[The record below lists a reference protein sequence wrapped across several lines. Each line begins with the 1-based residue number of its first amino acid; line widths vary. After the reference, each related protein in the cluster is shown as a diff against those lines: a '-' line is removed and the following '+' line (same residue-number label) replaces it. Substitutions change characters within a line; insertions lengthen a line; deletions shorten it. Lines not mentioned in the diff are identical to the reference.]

1 MYDMLDVVLLCR
13 MMSAQY
19 RIKIQPGVCSTADK
33 FDAQAWCRK
42 DKDGYV
48 LQVPFS
54 PYMTEEQWRYLRG
67 YIDHECGHVK
77 FTDFETYANM
87 YRSVVADCLRYK
99 PGASVTLKDFLHDY
113 ASMVI
118 NILEDVRIE
127 RLMGIDFPGS
137 RTNLNT
143 LSEYLFKDCYS
154 VGMMMGNGMTGR
166 LYSLLFMRVR
176 SLINPALEES
186 AQLLYDDMKADV
198 LGEYTEYTR
207 HLDAVW
213 GIGDIFVQN
222 WNVEGA
228 ALEFI
233 RIVIEVLEVLE
244 DCTNTTKGTN
254 NRKSSGNTSD
264 SSAGGTG
271 DSSAGGTGDS
281 SDDDTGDSSDGDTGD
296 SSDGDTGDSSDG
308 DTGDSSK
315 NAHPSRKKSVTIS
328 AKTVSSMAADLYDM
342 QRDDK
347 GNVSRRFLDAVRDM
361 TDSLEDNKQI
371 SDADLMLVDSMF
383 THTAERLDKLL
394 DKTKMNAL
402 ADGKPV
408 YITGCSR
415 VQALSPEQRGDMDV
429 VMYNLYG
436 RLADVLQTMTMVRH
450 STGMCGAR
458 LDARVLHRT
467 SVGDGRIFS
476 KKVQRLRR
484 VTEVALLFDA
494 SGSMSLTEYGKSN
507 NNEMAQ
513 CMALGCL
520 KALRALPGVKSSL
533 SGFSNGEMFV
543 MSDYGGPV
551 HEVILSAIGGTPLG
565 ASLVELTSQFSDG
578 PDVRR
583 IILFF
588 TDGFPDNVGS
598 VTMALNLAK
607 RSGIEV
613 YGIGLQTKAIH
624 TFMDSDHSIIVNSIH
639 ELAGGMCDMLR
650 KGMVRAY
657 EV

>member
-1 MYDMLDVVLLCR
+1 MYDIVDVVLLCR

-33 FDAQAWCRK
+33 FDAPAWCRK

-87 YRSVVADCLRYK
+87 YRSVVADCLQYK
-99 PGASVTLKDFLHDY
+99 PKASVTLKDFLHDY

-176 SLINPALEES
+176 SLINPALEEP
-186 AQLLYDDMKADV
+186 AQLLYDDMKAYV
-198 LGEYTEYTR
+198 PVENYTDYTR

-213 GIGDIFVQN
+213 GIGDIFVQD
-222 WNVEGA
+222 WNVESA
-228 ALEFI
+228 AREFI
-233 RIVIEVLEVLE
+233 RIVLEVLEVLE

-264 SSAGGTG
+264 SSDG
-271 DSSAGGTGDS
+271 DTS
-281 SDDDTGDSSDGDTGD
+281 DSSDGDTGD

-315 NAHPSRKKSVTIS
+315 PAQPSRKKSVTIS

-347 GNVSRRFLDAVRDM
+347 GNVSRRFMDAVRDM

-371 SDADLMLVDSMF
+371 SDEDLAFMDSMF
-383 THTAERLDKLL
+383 SHTAERLDTLL

-415 VQALSPEQRGDMDV
+415 VHALSPEQRGDMDV

-598 VTMALNLAK
+598 VTMALNMAK

>member
-1 MYDMLDVVLLCR
+1 MYDILDVVLLCR

-19 RIKIQPGVCSTADK
+19 RIKIQPGVCTAADK

-77 FTDFETYANM
+77 FTDFKTYANM
-87 YRSVVADCLRYK
+87 YRSVVADCLQYK

-118 NILEDVRIE
+118 NVLEDVRIE

-143 LSEYLFKDCYS
+143 LSEYLFKDCCS
-154 VGMMMGNGMTGR
+154 VSMTMGNGMTGR

-198 LGEYTEYTR
+198 QEKYTDYTR

-213 GIGDIFVQN
+213 GIGDIFVQD
-222 WNVEGA
+222 WNVESA

-233 RIVIEVLEVLE
+233 RIVIEVLE
-244 DCTNTTKGTN
+244 DYTNTTQGTN

-264 SSAGGTG
+264 SSAAGGG
-271 DSSAGGTGDS
+271 GGTGDS
-281 SDDDTGDSSDGDTGD
+281 SDGY
-296 SSDGDTGDSSDG
+296 TGDSSDG

-315 NAHPSRKKSVTIS
+315 PAQPSRKKSVTIS
-328 AKTVSSMAADLYDM
+328 AKTVSSMAADLYEM

-347 GNVSRRFLDAVRDM
+347 GNVSRRFMDAVRDM
-361 TDSLEDNKQI
+361 TDSLEDNNQI

-543 MSDYGGPV
+543 MSDYGDPV

-565 ASLVELTSQFSDG
+565 SSLVELTSQFSDG

-598 VTMALNLAK
+598 VTMALDLAK

>member
-1 MYDMLDVVLLCR
+1 MYDIVDVVLLCR

-19 RIKIQPGVCSTADK
+19 RIKIQPGVFSLADK
-33 FDAQAWCRK
+33 FDASAWCRK

-54 PYMTEEQWRYLRG
+54 PRMTDEQWRYLRG

-77 FTDFETYANM
+77 FTDFDAYANM
-87 YRSVVADCLRYK
+87 YRSVVADCLQYK
-99 PGASVTLKDFLHDY
+99 PGASVTLKYFLHDY
-113 ASMVI
+113 ASMVV

-143 LSEYLFKDCYS
+143 LSEYLFKDCCS
-154 VGMMMGNGMTGR
+154 VSMMMGEGMAGR

-176 SLINPALEES
+176 SLINPALEEP

-198 LGEYTEYTR
+198 LVEDYTEYTR

-213 GIGDIFVQN
+213 GIGDSFVQD
-222 WNVEGA
+222 WNVERA

-233 RIVIEVLEVLE
+233 RIVIEVLE
-244 DCTNTTKGTN
+244 DYTNTAQGTN
-254 NRKSSGNTSD
+254 SNGTSSGDTSD
-264 SSAGGTG
+264 SSAGVTG
-271 DSSAGGTGDS
+271 DSSAG
-281 SDDDTGDSSDGDTGD
+281 DTS
-296 SSDGDTGDSSDG
+296 
-308 DTGDSSK
+308 DSSK
-315 NAHPSRKKSVTIS
+315 DAHASRKTSVAVSTMAVS
-328 AKTVSSMAADLYDM
+328 AMSSDLYDM

-347 GNVSRRFLDAVRDM
+347 GNISRRFLDAVRDM
-361 TDSLEDNKQI
+361 TDSLENNNQI
-371 SDADLMLVDSMF
+371 SDADLAFMDSMF
-383 THTAERLDKLL
+383 SHTAERLDKLL
-394 DKTKMNAL
+394 DKHKMDAL

-408 YITGCSR
+408 YINDCSH
-415 VQALSPEQRGDMDV
+415 VHALSPEQRGDMDV

-436 RLADVLQTMTMVRH
+436 RLADVLQTMTLVRH
-450 STGMCGAR
+450 STGLCGAR
-458 LDARVLHRT
+458 LDAHVLHRA

-494 SGSMSLTEYGKSN
+494 SGSMGVNEYGKSN

-543 MSDYGGPV
+543 MSDYGAPV
-551 HEVILSAIGGTPLG
+551 HEVILSAVGGTPLG

-578 PDVRR
+578 PDERR

-613 YGIGLQTKAIH
+613 YGIGLQTKAIN
-624 TFMDSDHSIIVNSIH
+624 TFIDSVHSIIDNSIH

>member
-33 FDAQAWCRK
+33 FDAPAWCRK

-77 FTDFETYANM
+77 FTDFETYTNM

-143 LSEYLFKDCYS
+143 LSEYLFKDCCS
-154 VGMMMGNGMTGR
+154 VSMMMGKGMAGR

-198 LGEYTEYTR
+198 QVENYTEYTR

-213 GIGDIFVQN
+213 GIGDIFVQD

-233 RIVIEVLEVLE
+233 RIVIEVLE
-244 DCTNTTKGTN
+244 DYTNTTKGTR

-264 SSAGGTG
+264 SSAGG
-271 DSSAGGTGDS
+271 
-281 SDDDTGDSSDGDTGD
+281 TGD

-315 NAHPSRKKSVTIS
+315 DAHASRKKSVTIS

-361 TDSLEDNKQI
+361 TDSLEDNNQI
-371 SDADLMLVDSMF
+371 SDADLAFMDAMF
-383 THTAERLDKLL
+383 SHTAKRLDTLL
-394 DKTKMNAL
+394 DRTKMNAL

-408 YITGCSR
+408 YITDCSR
-415 VQALSPEQRGDMDV
+415 VHALSPEQRGDMDV

-494 SGSMSLTEYGKSN
+494 SGSMSLTEYGKSS

>member
-19 RIKIQPGVCSTADK
+19 RIKIQPGVCSSADK
-33 FDAQAWCRK
+33 FDAPAWCRK

-54 PYMTEEQWRYLRG
+54 PSMTEEQWRYLRG

-99 PGASVTLKDFLHDY
+99 PGASVTLKDFRHDY

-118 NILEDVRIE
+118 NILEDVSIE
-127 RLMGIDFPGS
+127 RLMGIDYPRS

-186 AQLLYDDMKADV
+186 AQLLYDDMKAYV
-198 LGEYTEYTR
+198 PVENYTEYTR

-213 GIGDIFVQN
+213 GIGDSFVQD

-264 SSAGGTG
+264 SSTGG
-271 DSSAGGTGDS
+271 
-281 SDDDTGDSSDGDTGD
+281 TGDSSDGDTGD

-315 NAHPSRKKSVTIS
+315 NAQPSRKKSVTIS

-347 GNVSRRFLDAVRDM
+347 GNVSRRFMDAVRDM

-371 SDADLMLVDSMF
+371 SDEDLAFMDAMF
-383 THTAERLDKLL
+383 SHTAKRLDTLL

-415 VQALSPEQRGDMDV
+415 VNALSPEQRGDMDV

>member
-1 MYDMLDVVLLCR
+1 MYNMVDVVLLCR
-13 MMSAQY
+13 MLSAQY
-19 RIKIQPGVCSTADK
+19 RIKIQPGGCSVADK
-33 FDAQAWCRK
+33 FDAPAWCRK

-54 PYMTEEQWRYLRG
+54 PYMTDEQWRYLRG

-77 FTDFETYANM
+77 FTDFQTYTNTHK
-87 YRSVVADCLRYK
+87 SVVADCLRYK
-99 PGASVTLKDFLHDY
+99 PRASAYLKDFLHEY
-113 ASMVI
+113 AATVV

-137 RTNLNT
+137 RTNLNK

-154 VGMMMGNGMTGR
+154 VSMMMGDGMAGR

-198 LGEYTEYTR
+198 QVDDYAEYTR

-213 GIGDIFVQN
+213 SIGDSFRQD
-222 WNVEGA
+222 WSVEHA

-233 RIVIEVLEVLE
+233 RIVIEVLE
-244 DCTNTTKGTN
+244 DYTNTTQGTN
-254 NRKSSGNTSD
+254 SNRTSS
-264 SSAGGTG
+264 
-271 DSSAGGTGDS
+271 
-281 SDDDTGDSSDGDTGD
+281 GDTGD
-296 SSDGDTGDSSDG
+296 SSDGDTGDSPDG
-308 DTGDSSK
+308 DTGDSSDGGT
-315 NAHPSRKKSVTIS
+315 ASGKKSVAVSDKAVS
-328 AKTVSSMAADLYDM
+328 AMASGLYNLL
-342 QRDDK
+342 QEDK
-347 GNVSRRFLDAVRDM
+347 GNIRKRFLCTVQDM
-361 TDSLEDNKQI
+361 TDSLENNNII
-371 SDADLMLVDSMF
+371 SDDDRAFMDFMF
-383 THTAERLDKLL
+383 TRPADRLL
-394 DKTKMNAL
+394 DTLRHKNMMDAL
-402 ADGKPV
+402 ANGKRV
-408 YITGCSR
+408 YITEHNY
-415 VQALSPEQRGDMDV
+415 VHALNPEQRGDMDV

-436 RLADVLQTMTMVRH
+436 RLADVLQTMTLVRH

-458 LDARVLHRT
+458 LDSRVLYRA

-494 SGSMSLTEYGKSN
+494 SGSMSMNEYGMSS

-543 MSDYGGPV
+543 MSDYDDPV
-551 HEVILSAIGGTPLG
+551 QEVILSACGGTPLG

-588 TDGFPDNVGS
+588 TDGFPDYVGS
-598 VTMALNLAK
+598 VTLALDLAK

-613 YGIGLQTKAIH
+613 YGIGLQTKAIN
-624 TFMDSDHSIIVNSIH
+624 TFMDSDHSIVVNSIND
-639 ELAGGMCDMLR
+639 LAGGMCDMLR

>member
-1 MYDMLDVVLLCR
+1 MYDIVDVVLLCR

-19 RIKIQPGVCSTADK
+19 RIKIQPGVCSSADK

-87 YRSVVADCLRYK
+87 SRSVVSDCLRYK
-99 PGASVTLKDFLHDY
+99 PGASLTLKDFLHDY

-143 LSEYLFKDCYS
+143 LSEYLFKDCCS
-154 VGMMMGNGMTGR
+154 VSMTMGNGMTGR

-186 AQLLYDDMKADV
+186 AQLLYDDLKADV
-198 LGEYTEYTR
+198 QEKYTDYTR

-213 GIGDIFVQN
+213 DIGDIFVQN
-222 WNVEGA
+222 WNVESA

-233 RIVIEVLEVLE
+233 RIVIEVLE
-244 DCTNTTKGTN
+244 DYTNTTKGTN

-271 DSSAGGTGDS
+271 DSS
-281 SDDDTGDSSDGDTGD
+281 DGDTGD
-296 SSDGDTGDSSDG
+296 SSNG

-315 NAHPSRKKSVTIS
+315 AAQTSRKKSVIIS

-342 QRDDK
+342 QQDDK

-361 TDSLEDNKQI
+361 TDSLEDNNQI
-371 SDADLMLVDSMF
+371 SDEDLAFMDAMF
-383 THTAERLDKLL
+383 SHTAKRLDTLL
-394 DKTKMNAL
+394 DRTKMNAL

-415 VQALSPEQRGDMDV
+415 VNALSPEQRGDMDV

-543 MSDYGGPV
+543 MSDYGAPV

-657 EV
+657 EI

>member
-33 FDAQAWCRK
+33 FYAPAWCRK

-77 FTDFETYANM
+77 FTDFETYTNM

-143 LSEYLFKDCYS
+143 LSEYLFKDCCS
-154 VGMMMGNGMTGR
+154 VSMMMGKGMAGR

-198 LGEYTEYTR
+198 QVENYTEYTR

-213 GIGDIFVQN
+213 GIGDIFVQD
-222 WNVEGA
+222 WNVECA

-233 RIVIEVLEVLE
+233 RIVIEVLE
-244 DCTNTTKGTN
+244 DYTNTTKGTR
-254 NRKSSGNTSD
+254 NRKSSGNTSN
-264 SSAGGTG
+264 SSAGG
-271 DSSAGGTGDS
+271 
-281 SDDDTGDSSDGDTGD
+281 TGD

-315 NAHPSRKKSVTIS
+315 DAHASRKKSVTIS

-361 TDSLEDNKQI
+361 TDSLEDNNQI
-371 SDADLMLVDSMF
+371 SDADLAFMDAMF
-383 THTAERLDKLL
+383 SHTAKRLDTLL

-624 TFMDSDHSIIVNSIH
+624 TFMDSDHSIIVNSIN

>member
-1 MYDMLDVVLLCR
+1 MYDIVDVVLLCR

-33 FDAQAWCRK
+33 FDAPAWCRK

-87 YRSVVADCLRYK
+87 YRSVVADCLQYK
-99 PGASVTLKDFLHDY
+99 PGASVTLKNFLHDY

-143 LSEYLFKDCYS
+143 LSEYLFKDCCS
-154 VGMMMGNGMTGR
+154 VSMMMGNGMTGR

-186 AQLLYDDMKADV
+186 AQLLYDDLKADV
-198 LGEYTEYTR
+198 QVENYTDYTR

-213 GIGDIFVQN
+213 DIGDSFVQN
-222 WNVEGA
+222 WNVECA

-233 RIVIEVLEVLE
+233 RIVIEVLE
-244 DCTNTTKGTN
+244 DYTNTTKGTN
-254 NRKSSGNTSD
+254 NRKSSGTTSD

-271 DSSAGGTGDS
+271 DSSDGDTS
-281 SDDDTGDSSDGDTGD
+281 DSSDGDT
-296 SSDGDTGDSSDG
+296 S
-308 DTGDSSK
+308 DSSK
-315 NAHPSRKKSVTIS
+315 DANPSRKKSVTIS

-347 GNVSRRFLDAVRDM
+347 GNIRRRFLDAVRDM
-361 TDSLEDNKQI
+361 TDSLEDNNQI
-371 SDADLMLVDSMF
+371 SDEDLAFMDAMF
-383 THTAERLDKLL
+383 SHTAKRLDTLL
-394 DKTKMNAL
+394 DRTKMNAL

-408 YITGCSR
+408 YITDCSR
-415 VQALSPEQRGDMDV
+415 VHALSPEQRGDMDV

-494 SGSMSLTEYGKSN
+494 SGSMRLTEYGKSN

-533 SGFSNGEMFV
+533 SGFSDGEMFV
-543 MSDYGGPV
+543 MSDYGAPV

>member
-1 MYDMLDVVLLCR
+1 MYDIVDVVLLCR

-19 RIKIQPGVCSTADK
+19 RIKIQPGVCSSADK
-33 FDAQAWCRK
+33 FDAPAWCRK

-54 PYMTEEQWRYLRG
+54 PRMTDEQWRYLRG

-77 FTDFETYANM
+77 FTDFETYTNM
-87 YRSVVADCLRYK
+87 YRSVVADCLQYK
-99 PGASVTLKDFLHDY
+99 PKASVTLKDFLYDY

-143 LSEYLFKDCYS
+143 LSEYLFKDCCS
-154 VGMMMGNGMTGR
+154 VSMMMGNGMTGK

-176 SLINPALEES
+176 SLINPALEEP
-186 AQLLYDDMKADV
+186 AQLLYDDMKADGLQV
-198 LGEYTEYTR
+198 EDYTEYTR

-213 GIGDIFVQN
+213 GIGDIFVQD

-233 RIVIEVLEVLE
+233 RIVIEVLE
-244 DCTNTTKGTN
+244 DYTNTTQGTN
-254 NRKSSGNTSD
+254 NRKSSSNTSD
-264 SSAGGTG
+264 SSDGE
-271 DSSAGGTGDS
+271 TGDS
-281 SDDDTGDSSDGDTGD
+281 SDGETGDSSDGDTSDSPDGDTGD
-296 SSDGDTGDSSDG
+296 SSDGGT
-308 DTGDSSK
+308 
-315 NAHPSRKKSVTIS
+315 ASRKKSVTIS

-361 TDSLEDNKQI
+361 TDSLEDNNQI
-371 SDADLMLVDSMF
+371 SDEDLAFMDAMF
-383 THTAERLDKLL
+383 SRTAKRLDTLL

-408 YITGCSR
+408 YITDCSR
-415 VQALSPEQRGDMDV
+415 VHALSPEQRGDMDV

-624 TFMDSDHSIIVNSIH
+624 TFMDSDHSIIVNNIH

-657 EV
+657 EI

>member
-1 MYDMLDVVLLCR
+1 MYNMVDVVLLCR
-13 MMSAQY
+13 MLSAQY
-19 RIKIQPGVCSTADK
+19 RIKIQPGAFSVADK
-33 FDAQAWCRK
+33 FDARAWCRK
-42 DKDGYV
+42 DEDGYV

-54 PYMTEEQWRYLRG
+54 PYMTDEQWRYLRG

-77 FTDFETYANM
+77 FTDFQTYTDLHK
-87 YRSVVADCLRYK
+87 SVVADCLCYK
-99 PGASVTLKDFLHDY
+99 PRASAYLKDFLHKY
-113 ASMVI
+113 ADMVI

-127 RLMGIDFPGS
+127 RLMGIDFPGA
-137 RTNLNT
+137 RTNLNK

-154 VGMMMGNGMTGR
+154 VSTMMGDGMTGK

-198 LGEYTEYTR
+198 QVDDYAEYTR

-213 GIGDIFVQN
+213 GIGDIFVQD
-222 WNVEGA
+222 WNVERA

-233 RIVIEVLEVLE
+233 RIVIEVLE
-244 DCTNTTKGTN
+244 DYTNTTQGTN
-254 NRKSSGNTSD
+254 SNRTSSG
-264 SSAGGTG
+264 
-271 DSSAGGTGDS
+271 
-281 SDDDTGDSSDGDTGD
+281 DTGDSPDGDTGD
-296 SSDGDTGDSSDG
+296 SSDGDTGDSSDS
-308 DTGDSSK
+308 DTGDSSDGGT
-315 NAHPSRKKSVTIS
+315 ASEKKSVDIS
-328 AKTVSSMAADLYDM
+328 TKAVSVMASGLYKL
-342 QRDDK
+342 QHEDK
-347 GNVSRRFLDAVRDM
+347 GNIRKRFLDVVQDM
-361 TDSLEDNKQI
+361 TDSLENNNKI
-371 SDADLMLVDSMF
+371 SDVDLAFMDIMF
-383 THTAERLDKLL
+383 SHPAERLL
-394 DKTKMNAL
+394 DTLRNKNMMDAL
-402 ADGKPV
+402 ADGKRV
-408 YITGCSR
+408 YITDHNY
-415 VQALSPEQRGDMDV
+415 VHALNPEQRGDMDV

-436 RLADVLQTMTMVRH
+436 RLADVLQTMTLVRH

-458 LDARVLHRT
+458 LDSRVLHRA

-494 SGSMSLTEYGKSN
+494 SGSMAPNNYDRYNN

-543 MSDYGGPV
+543 MSDYDDPV
-551 HEVILSAIGGTPLG
+551 QEVILSACGGTPLG

-588 TDGFPDNVGS
+588 TDGFPDNVGF
-598 VTMALNLAK
+598 VTLALDLAK

-613 YGIGLQTKAIH
+613 YGIGLQTKAIN
-624 TFMDSDHSIIVNSIH
+624 TFMDSDHSIIVNSIND
-639 ELAGGMCDMLR
+639 LAGGMCDMLR

>member
-1 MYDMLDVVLLCR
+1 MYDIVDVVLLCR

-33 FDAQAWCRK
+33 FDAPAWCRK

-87 YRSVVADCLRYK
+87 SRSVVADCLQYK

-186 AQLLYDDMKADV
+186 AQLLYDDMKAYV
-198 LGEYTEYTR
+198 PGEYTEYTR

-213 GIGDIFVQN
+213 GIGDIFVQD

-233 RIVIEVLEVLE
+233 RIVIEVLE
-244 DCTNTTKGTN
+244 DYTNTTKGTN

-264 SSAGGTG
+264 SSAGG
-271 DSSAGGTGDS
+271 GG
-281 SDDDTGDSSDGDTGD
+281 TGDSSDGDT
-296 SSDGDTGDSSDG
+296 SDSSDG

-315 NAHPSRKKSVTIS
+315 NANASRKKSVTIS

-361 TDSLEDNKQI
+361 TDSLEDNNQI
-371 SDADLMLVDSMF
+371 SDEDLAFMDAMF
-383 THTAERLDKLL
+383 SRTAHRLDTLL
-394 DKTKMNAL
+394 DRTKMNAL

-450 STGMCGAR
+450 STGLCGAR

-613 YGIGLQTKAIH
+613 YGIGLQTKAIN

>member
-1 MYDMLDVVLLCR
+1 MYDIVDVVLLCR

-33 FDAQAWCRK
+33 FDAPAWCRK

-77 FTDFETYANM
+77 FTDFQAYTELQK
-87 YRSVVADCLRYK
+87 SVVADCLQYK
-99 PGASVTLKDFLHDY
+99 PGASVTLKNFLHDY

-143 LSEYLFKDCYS
+143 LSEYLFKDCCS
-154 VGMMMGNGMTGR
+154 VSMMMGNGMTGR

-186 AQLLYDDMKADV
+186 AQLLYDDLKADV
-198 LGEYTEYTR
+198 QVENYTDYTR

-213 GIGDIFVQN
+213 DIGDSFVQD
-222 WNVEGA
+222 WNVERA

-233 RIVIEVLEVLE
+233 RIVIEVLE
-244 DCTNTTKGTN
+244 DYTNTAQGTN
-254 NRKSSGNTSD
+254 SNGTSSGDTS
-264 SSAGGTG
+264 
-271 DSSAGGTGDS
+271 
-281 SDDDTGDSSDGDTGD
+281 DSSDGDTSD
-296 SSDGDTGDSSDG
+296 SSDGDTSDSSDG
-308 DTGDSSK
+308 DTSDSSK
-315 NAHPSRKKSVTIS
+315 NANPSRKKSVTIS

-342 QRDDK
+342 QQDDK

-361 TDSLEDNKQI
+361 TDSLEDNNQI
-371 SDADLMLVDSMF
+371 SDEDLAFMDAMF
-383 THTAERLDKLL
+383 SRTAERLDTLL
-394 DKTKMNAL
+394 DKHKMDEL
-402 ADGKPV
+402 ADGKRV
-408 YITGCSR
+408 YITDCSH
-415 VQALSPEQRGDMDV
+415 VHALSPEQRGDMDV

-436 RLADVLQTMTMVRH
+436 RLADVLQTMTLVRH

-494 SGSMSLTEYGKSN
+494 SGSMRLTEYGKSN

-543 MSDYGGPV
+543 MSDYGAPI

-588 TDGFPDNVGS
+588 TDGVPDNVGS

>member
-1 MYDMLDVVLLCR
+1 MYDILDVVLLCR

-19 RIKIQPGVCSTADK
+19 RSKIQPGVCSIADK
-33 FDAQAWCRK
+33 FDAPAWCRK

-77 FTDFETYANM
+77 FTDFETYVNM

-113 ASMVI
+113 ASMVVS
-118 NILEDVRIE
+118 ILEDVRIE

-137 RTNLNT
+137 RTNLNK
-143 LSEYLFKDCYS
+143 LSEYLFQDCCS
-154 VGMMMGNGMTGR
+154 VSKMMGDGMAGR

-198 LGEYTEYTR
+198 LVEDYTEYTR

-213 GIGDIFVQN
+213 GIGDIFVQD
-222 WNVEGA
+222 WNVERA
-228 ALEFI
+228 AREFI
-233 RIVIEVLEVLE
+233 RIVIEVLE
-244 DCTNTTKGTN
+244 DYTNTAQGTN
-254 NRKSSGNTSD
+254 SNGTSSGDTSD
-264 SSAGGTG
+264 SS
-271 DSSAGGTGDS
+271 S
-281 SDDDTGDSSDGDTGD
+281 
-296 SSDGDTGDSSDG
+296 G

-315 NAHPSRKKSVTIS
+315 NANASRKKSVVIS
-328 AKTVSSMAADLYDM
+328 TMAVSAMSSDLYDM

-347 GNVSRRFLDAVRDM
+347 GNIRRRFLDAVRAM
-361 TDSLEDNKQI
+361 TDSLEDNNQI
-371 SDADLMLVDSMF
+371 SDADLAFMDYSMF
-383 THTAERLDKLL
+383 SHTAERLDKLL
-394 DKTKMNAL
+394 DKHKMDAL

-408 YITGCSR
+408 YITDRSH
-415 VQALSPEQRGDMDV
+415 VHALSPEQRGDMDV

-436 RLADVLQTMTMVRH
+436 RLADVLQTMTLVRH
-450 STGMCGAR
+450 STGLCGAR
-458 LDARVLHRT
+458 LDAHVLHRA

-494 SGSMSLTEYGKSN
+494 SGSMESPNYDKYT

-551 HEVILSAIGGTPLG
+551 HEVILSAVGGTPLG

-613 YGIGLQTKAIH
+613 YGIGLQTKAIN
-624 TFMDSDHSIIVNSIH
+624 TFMDSAHSIIVNSIH
-639 ELAGGMCDMLR
+639 ELADGMCDMLR

>member
-1 MYDMLDVVLLCR
+1 MYDIVDVVLLCR

-33 FDAQAWCRK
+33 FDAPAWCRK

-87 YRSVVADCLRYK
+87 ARSVVADCLRYK

-186 AQLLYDDMKADV
+186 AQLLYDDMKAYV
-198 LGEYTEYTR
+198 PGEYTDYTR

-213 GIGDIFVQN
+213 GIGDSFVQD

-233 RIVIEVLEVLE
+233 RIVIEVLE
-244 DCTNTTKGTN
+244 DYTNTTKGTN
-254 NRKSSGNTSD
+254 NRKSSSNTSD
-264 SSAGGTG
+264 SSAGG
-271 DSSAGGTGDS
+271 GTGDS
-281 SDDDTGDSSDGDTGD
+281 SDGDTSDSSDGDTGD
-296 SSDGDTGDSSDG
+296 SP
-308 DTGDSSK
+308 K

-361 TDSLEDNKQI
+361 TDSLEDNNQI
-371 SDADLMLVDSMF
+371 SDEDLAFMDAMF
-383 THTAERLDKLL
+383 SRTAKRLDTLL

-408 YITGCSR
+408 YITDCSR
-415 VQALSPEQRGDMDV
+415 VHALSPEQRGDMDV

-436 RLADVLQTMTMVRH
+436 RLADVLQTMTLVRH
-450 STGMCGAR
+450 STGLCGAR

>member
-233 RIVIEVLEVLE
+233 RIVIEVLE
-244 DCTNTTKGTN
+244 DYTNTTQGTN
-254 NRKSSGNTSD
+254 NRKSSGNTS
-264 SSAGGTG
+264 
-271 DSSAGGTGDS
+271 
-281 SDDDTGDSSDGDTGD
+281 
-296 SSDGDTGDSSDG
+296 DSSDG

>member
-1 MYDMLDVVLLCR
+1 MYDIVDVVLLCR

-19 RIKIQPGVCSTADK
+19 RIKIQPGVCTAADK
-33 FDAQAWCRK
+33 FDAPAWCRK

-87 YRSVVADCLRYK
+87 SRSVVADCLSYK
-99 PGASVTLKDFLHDY
+99 PGASLTLKDFLHDY

-143 LSEYLFKDCYS
+143 LSEYLFKDCCS
-154 VGMMMGNGMTGR
+154 VSMTMGNGMTGR

-186 AQLLYDDMKADV
+186 AQLLYDDLKADV
-198 LGEYTEYTR
+198 QEKYTEYTR
-207 HLDAVW
+207 HLDDVW
-213 GIGDIFVQN
+213 GIGDSFVQS

-233 RIVIEVLEVLE
+233 RIVIEVLE
-244 DCTNTTKGTN
+244 DYTNTTKGTN

-264 SSAGGTG
+264 SSAGV
-271 DSSAGGTGDS
+271 
-281 SDDDTGDSSDGDTGD
+281 TGD

-315 NAHPSRKKSVTIS
+315 PEQPSRKKSVTIS

-361 TDSLEDNKQI
+361 TDSLEDNNQI
-371 SDADLMLVDSMF
+371 SDEDLAFMDAMF
-383 THTAERLDKLL
+383 SHTAKRLDTLL
-394 DKTKMNAL
+394 DRTKMNAL

-408 YITGCSR
+408 YITDCSR
-415 VQALSPEQRGDMDV
+415 VNALSPEQRGDMDV

-458 LDARVLHRT
+458 LDARVLHPSGT
-467 SVGDGRIFS
+467 AGFFP
-476 KKVQRLRR
+476 KKY
-484 VTEVALLFDA
+484 
-494 SGSMSLTEYGKSN
+494 SG
-507 NNEMAQ
+507 
-513 CMALGCL
+513 C
-520 KALRALPGVKSSL
+520 GVS
-533 SGFSNGEMFV
+533 
-543 MSDYGGPV
+543 
-551 HEVILSAIGGTPLG
+551 
-565 ASLVELTSQFSDG
+565 
-578 PDVRR
+578 
-583 IILFF
+583 
-588 TDGFPDNVGS
+588 
-598 VTMALNLAK
+598 
-607 RSGIEV
+607 
-613 YGIGLQTKAIH
+613 
-624 TFMDSDHSIIVNSIH
+624 
-639 ELAGGMCDMLR
+639 R
-650 KGMVRAY
+650 K
-657 EV
+657 

>member
-1 MYDMLDVVLLCR
+1 MYDIVDVVLLCR

-19 RIKIQPGVCSTADK
+19 RIKIQPGVCSSADK

-99 PGASVTLKDFLHDY
+99 PGASVTLKDFLYDY

-143 LSEYLFKDCYS
+143 LSEYLFKDCCS
-154 VGMMMGNGMTGR
+154 VSMTMGNGMTGR

-186 AQLLYDDMKADV
+186 AQLLYDDLKADV
-198 LGEYTEYTR
+198 QEKYTDYTR

-222 WNVEGA
+222 WNVECA

-233 RIVIEVLEVLE
+233 RIVIEVLE
-244 DCTNTTKGTN
+244 DYTNTTKGTN

-271 DSSAGGTGDS
+271 DSS
-281 SDDDTGDSSDGDTGD
+281 
-296 SSDGDTGDSSDG
+296 DGDTGDSSDG

-315 NAHPSRKKSVTIS
+315 AAQASRKKSVTIS

-361 TDSLEDNKQI
+361 TDSLEDNNQI
-371 SDADLMLVDSMF
+371 SDEDLAFMDAMF
-383 THTAERLDKLL
+383 SHTAKRLDTLL
-394 DKTKMNAL
+394 DRTKMNAL

-408 YITGCSR
+408 YITDCSR
-415 VQALSPEQRGDMDV
+415 VNALSPEQRGDMDV

-533 SGFSNGEMFV
+533 NGFSNGEMFV
-543 MSDYGGPV
+543 MSDYGAPV

-657 EV
+657 EI

>member
-19 RIKIQPGVCSTADK
+19 RIKIQPGVCMAADK
-33 FDAQAWCRK
+33 FDAPAWCRK

-54 PYMTEEQWRYLRG
+54 PSMTEEQWRYLRG

-77 FTDFETYANM
+77 FTDFKTYANM
-87 YRSVVADCLRYK
+87 YRSVVADCLQYK

-143 LSEYLFKDCYS
+143 LSEYLFKDCCS
-154 VGMMMGNGMTGR
+154 VSMTMGNGMTGR

-198 LGEYTEYTR
+198 QEKYTDYTR

-213 GIGDIFVQN
+213 GIGDIFVQD

-233 RIVIEVLEVLE
+233 RIVIEVLE
-244 DCTNTTKGTN
+244 DYTNTTKGTN

-271 DSSAGGTGDS
+271 DSS
-281 SDDDTGDSSDGDTGD
+281 DGDA
-296 SSDGDTGDSSDG
+296 GDSSDG

-315 NAHPSRKKSVTIS
+315 DAHASRKKSVTIS
-328 AKTVSSMAADLYDM
+328 AKTVSSMAADLYEM

-361 TDSLEDNKQI
+361 TDSLEDNNQI

-565 ASLVELTSQFSDG
+565 SSLVELTSQFSDG

-588 TDGFPDNVGS
+588 TDGFPDNVGA
-598 VTMALNLAK
+598 VTMALDLAK

-624 TFMDSDHSIIVNSIH
+624 TFMDSDHSLIVNSIH

>member
-1 MYDMLDVVLLCR
+1 MYDMVDVVLLCR
-13 MMSAQY
+13 MLSAQY
-19 RIKIQPGVCSTADK
+19 KIKIQPGVCPVTDK
-33 FDAQAWCRK
+33 FAAPAWCRK

-67 YIDHECGHVK
+67 FIDHECGHVK
-77 FTDFETYANM
+77 FTDFQTYM
-87 YRSVVADCLRYK
+87 DLQKSVVDDCLQYK
-99 PGASVTLKDFLHDY
+99 PRASVTLKDFLKDY
-113 ASMVI
+113 ANMVI

-137 RTNLNT
+137 RTNLNK
-143 LSEYLFKDCYS
+143 LSEHLFKDCYS
-154 VGMMMGNGMTGR
+154 VSTMMGDGMVGR

-186 AQLLYDDMKADV
+186 ARLLYDDLKAEV
-198 LGEYTEYTR
+198 LSECTEYTR

-213 GIGDIFVQN
+213 GIGDTFRQD

-233 RIVIEVLEVLE
+233 RIVIEVLE
-244 DCTNTTKGTN
+244 DYTNTPQGTN
-254 NRKSSGNTSD
+254 NRKSSGNT
-264 SSAGGTG
+264 
-271 DSSAGGTGDS
+271 
-281 SDDDTGDSSDGDTGD
+281 GDSSDGGTASG
-296 SSDGDTGDSSDG
+296 
-308 DTGDSSK
+308 
-315 NAHPSRKKSVTIS
+315 KKSVTIS
-328 AKTVSSMAADLYDM
+328 AKTVSSMASDLYNL
-342 QRDDK
+342 QWNDK
-347 GNVSRRFLDAVRDM
+347 GNISRRFLDEMQTA
-361 TDSLEDNKQI
+361 TDRLENNSQI
-371 SDADLMLVDSMF
+371 SDEDMALIDAMF
-383 THTAERLDKLL
+383 SHTAKRLDTLL
-394 DKTKMNAL
+394 DRTKMNAL
-402 ADGKPV
+402 ADGKRV
-408 YITGCSR
+408 YITDCNYIH
-415 VQALSPEQRGDMDV
+415 ALSPEQRGDMDV

-458 LDARVLHRT
+458 LDARVLHRA

-494 SGSMSLTEYGKSN
+494 SGSMSMNEYGKSN

-533 SGFSNGEMFV
+533 SGFSNGEMFI
-543 MSDYGGPV
+543 MSDYDDPV
-551 HEVILSAIGGTPLG
+551 QEVILSAVGGTPLG

-613 YGIGLQTKAIH
+613 YGIGLQTKAIN
-624 TFMDSDHSIIVNSIH
+624 TFMDSDHSIVVNSIND
-639 ELAGGMCDMLR
+639 LAGGMCDMLR

>member
-33 FDAQAWCRK
+33 FDAPAWCRK

-77 FTDFETYANM
+77 FTDFETYTNM

-143 LSEYLFKDCYS
+143 LSEYLFKDCCS
-154 VGMMMGNGMTGR
+154 VSMMMGKGMAGR

-198 LGEYTEYTR
+198 QVENYTEYTR

-213 GIGDIFVQN
+213 GIGDIFVQD
-222 WNVEGA
+222 WNVECA

-233 RIVIEVLEVLE
+233 RIVIEVLE
-244 DCTNTTKGTN
+244 DYTNTTKGTR
-254 NRKSSGNTSD
+254 NRKSSGNTSN
-264 SSAGGTG
+264 SSAGG
-271 DSSAGGTGDS
+271 
-281 SDDDTGDSSDGDTGD
+281 
-296 SSDGDTGDSSDG
+296 TGDSSDG

-315 NAHPSRKKSVTIS
+315 DAHASRKKSVTIS

-361 TDSLEDNKQI
+361 TDSLEDNNQI
-371 SDADLMLVDSMF
+371 SDADLAFMDAMF
-383 THTAERLDKLL
+383 SHTAKRLDTLL
-394 DKTKMNAL
+394 DRTKMNAL

-408 YITGCSR
+408 YITDCSR
-415 VQALSPEQRGDMDV
+415 VHALSPEQRGDMDV

-543 MSDYGGPV
+543 MSDYGAPV

>member
-1 MYDMLDVVLLCR
+1 MYDIVDVVLLCR

-19 RIKIQPGVCSTADK
+19 RIKIQPGVFSLADK
-33 FDAQAWCRK
+33 FDASAWCRK

-143 LSEYLFKDCYS
+143 LSEYLFKDCCS
-154 VGMMMGNGMTGR
+154 VSMMMGNGMTGR

-186 AQLLYDDMKADV
+186 AQLLYDDLKADV
-198 LGEYTEYTR
+198 QVENYTDYTR

-213 GIGDIFVQN
+213 DIGDSFVQN
-222 WNVEGA
+222 WNVECA

-233 RIVIEVLEVLE
+233 RIVIEVLE
-244 DCTNTTKGTN
+244 DYTNTAQGTN
-254 NRKSSGNTSD
+254 SRKSSC
-264 SSAGGTG
+264 
-271 DSSAGGTGDS
+271 
-281 SDDDTGDSSDGDTGD
+281 DTGDSSDGDT
-296 SSDGDTGDSSDG
+296 SDSSDG

-315 NAHPSRKKSVTIS
+315 DANPSRKKSVTIS

-347 GNVSRRFLDAVRDM
+347 GNIRRRFMDAVRDM
-361 TDSLEDNKQI
+361 TDSLENNNQI
-371 SDADLMLVDSMF
+371 SDEDLAFMDAMF
-383 THTAERLDKLL
+383 SRTAERLDTLL
-394 DKTKMNAL
+394 DKHKMDEL
-402 ADGKPV
+402 ADGKRV
-408 YITGCSR
+408 YITDCSH
-415 VQALSPEQRGDMDV
+415 VHALSPEQRGDMDV

-436 RLADVLQTMTMVRH
+436 RLADVLQTMTLVRH
-450 STGMCGAR
+450 STGLCGAR
-458 LDARVLHRT
+458 LDAHVLHRA

-494 SGSMSLTEYGKSN
+494 SGSMSLTEYGQSH

-543 MSDYGGPV
+543 MSDYGAPIY
-551 HEVILSAIGGTPLG
+551 EVILSAVGGTPLG

-613 YGIGLQTKAIH
+613 YGIGLQTKAIN

>member
-1 MYDMLDVVLLCR
+1 MYDMVDVVLLCR
-13 MMSAQY
+13 MLSAQY
-19 RIKIQPGVCSTADK
+19 RIKIQPGTFSSVADK
-33 FDAQAWCRK
+33 FDARAWCRK

-54 PYMTEEQWRYLRG
+54 PYMTDEQWRYLRG

-77 FTDFETYANM
+77 FTDFQTYTDLHK
-87 YRSVVADCLRYK
+87 SVVADCLCYK
-99 PGASVTLKDFLHDY
+99 PRASAYLKDFLHKY
-113 ASMVI
+113 ADMVI

-137 RTNLNT
+137 RTNLNK

-154 VGMMMGNGMTGR
+154 VSTMMGDGMTGR

-198 LGEYTEYTR
+198 QVDDYAEYTR

-213 GIGDIFVQN
+213 GIGDIFVQD
-222 WNVEGA
+222 WNVERA

-233 RIVIEVLEVLE
+233 RIVIEVLE
-244 DCTNTTKGTN
+244 DYTNTTQGTN
-254 NRKSSGNTSD
+254 SNRTSSGDTDD
-264 SSAGGTG
+264 SPDG
-271 DSSAGGTGDS
+271 
-281 SDDDTGDSSDGDTGD
+281 DTGDSPDGDTGD
-296 SSDGDTGDSSDG
+296 SSDGGTDSG
-308 DTGDSSK
+308 
-315 NAHPSRKKSVTIS
+315 KKSMAVST
-328 AKTVSSMAADLYDM
+328 KTVSVMVSGLYKL
-342 QRDDK
+342 QQEDK
-347 GNVSRRFLDAVRDM
+347 GNIRKRFLDVVQDM
-361 TDSLEDNKQI
+361 TDALENNNNKI
-371 SDADLMLVDSMF
+371 SDEDRAFLDFMF
-383 THTAERLDKLL
+383 SNTAERLMDTLRNKNMM
-394 DKTKMNAL
+394 DAL
-402 ADGKPV
+402 ADGKRV
-408 YITGCSR
+408 YITDYSY
-415 VQALSPEQRGDMDV
+415 VHKLNPEQRGDMDV

-436 RLADVLQTMTMVRH
+436 RLADVLQTMTLVRH
-450 STGMCGAR
+450 STGICGAR
-458 LDARVLHRT
+458 LDARVLHRA

-494 SGSMSLTEYGKSN
+494 SGSMGINEYGKS

-513 CMALGCL
+513 CMALGCI
-520 KALRALPGVKSSL
+520 KALRSLPGVKSSL
-533 SGFSNGEMFV
+533 SGFSNGEMFI
-543 MSDYGGPV
+543 MSDYDDPV
-551 HEVILSAIGGTPLG
+551 QEVILSAAGGTPLG

-583 IILFF
+583 IVLFF
-588 TDGFPDNVGS
+588 TDGFPDNIGS

-613 YGIGLQTKAIH
+613 YGIGLQTKAIN

>member
-1 MYDMLDVVLLCR
+1 MYDMVDVVLLCR
-13 MMSAQY
+13 MLSAQY
-19 RIKIQPGVCSTADK
+19 RIKIQPGVCSVADK
-33 FDAQAWCRK
+33 FDAPAWCRK

-67 YIDHECGHVK
+67 FIDHECGHVK
-77 FTDFETYANM
+77 FTDFETYTNM
-87 YRSVVADCLRYK
+87 QKSVVDDCLRNYK
-99 PGASVTLKDFLHDY
+99 PRASVTLKGFLKDY
-113 ASMVI
+113 ANMVI

-137 RTNLNT
+137 RTNLNK
-143 LSEYLFKDCYS
+143 LSEHLFKDCYS
-154 VGMMMGNGMTGR
+154 VSTMMGVGMTGR

-186 AQLLYDDMKADV
+186 AQLLYDDMKVEV
-198 LGEYTEYTR
+198 LSECTEYIR

-213 GIGDIFVQN
+213 GIGDIFRQD
-222 WNVEGA
+222 WSVERA
-228 ALEFI
+228 AREFI
-233 RIVIEVLEVLE
+233 RIVIEVLE
-244 DCTNTTKGTN
+244 DYTNTTQSIN
-254 NRKSSGNTSD
+254 SNRTSSG
-264 SSAGGTG
+264 
-271 DSSAGGTGDS
+271 
-281 SDDDTGDSSDGDTGD
+281 DTGDSSDGDTGD

-308 DTGDSSK
+308 GTASG
-315 NAHPSRKKSVTIS
+315 KKSVAVS
-328 AKTVSSMAADLYDM
+328 AKAVSAMASDLYNLQWNDE
-342 QRDDK
+342 
-347 GNVSRRFLDAVRDM
+347 GNISKRFLDEMQTA
-361 TDSLEDNKQI
+361 TDRLENNNQI
-371 SDADLMLVDSMF
+371 SDEDLTLVDSMF
-383 THTAERLDKLL
+383 THTAERLDTLL
-394 DKTKMNAL
+394 DRTKMNAL
-402 ADGKPV
+402 ADGKRV
-408 YITGCSR
+408 YITECSHIH
-415 VQALSPEQRGDMDV
+415 ALSPEQRGDMDV

-436 RLADVLQTMTMVRH
+436 RLADVLQTMTLVRH
-450 STGMCGAR
+450 STGLCGAR
-458 LDARVLHRT
+458 LDVHVLHRA

-494 SGSMSLTEYGKSN
+494 SGSMVMNEYGKSN

-543 MSDYGGPV
+543 MSDYGDPV
-551 HEVILSAIGGTPLG
+551 QEVILSAVGGTPLG

-598 VTMALNLAK
+598 VTMALDLAK

-613 YGIGLQTKAIH
+613 YGIGLQTKAIN
-624 TFMDSDHSIIVNSIH
+624 TFMDSDHSIIVNSIND
-639 ELAGGMCDMLR
+639 LAGGMCDMLR

>member
-19 RIKIQPGVCSTADK
+19 RIKIQPGVFSTADK
-33 FDAQAWCRK
+33 FDAPAWCRK

-87 YRSVVADCLRYK
+87 YRSVVADCLQYK
-99 PGASVTLKDFLHDY
+99 PKASVTLKDFLHDY

-186 AQLLYDDMKADV
+186 AQLLYDDMKAYV
-198 LGEYTEYTR
+198 PVENYTEYTR

-213 GIGDIFVQN
+213 GIGDSFVQD

-271 DSSAGGTGDS
+271 DSSAGG
-281 SDDDTGDSSDGDTGD
+281 TGDSSDGDTGD

-371 SDADLMLVDSMF
+371 SDEDLAFMDAMF
-383 THTAERLDKLL
+383 SRTAQRLDTLL

-415 VQALSPEQRGDMDV
+415 VHALSPEQRGDMDA

>member
-1 MYDMLDVVLLCR
+1 MYNMVDVVLLCR
-13 MMSAQY
+13 MLSAQY
-19 RIKIQPGVCSTADK
+19 KIKIQPGACSVADK
-33 FDAQAWCRK
+33 FDAPAWCRK

-67 YIDHECGHVK
+67 FIDHECGHVK
-77 FTDFETYANM
+77 FTDFETYTNM
-87 YRSVVADCLRYK
+87 QKSVVDDCLNYK
-99 PGASVTLKDFLHDY
+99 PRASVTLKGFLKDY
-113 ASMVI
+113 ANMVI

-137 RTNLNT
+137 RTNLNK
-143 LSEYLFKDCYS
+143 LSEHLFKDCYS
-154 VGMMMGNGMTGR
+154 VSTMMGVGMAGR

-186 AQLLYDDMKADV
+186 AQLLYDDMKVEV
-198 LGEYTEYTR
+198 LSECTEYIR

-213 GIGDIFVQN
+213 GIGDSFRQD
-222 WNVEGA
+222 WNVEYA

-233 RIVIEVLEVLE
+233 RIVIEVLE
-244 DCTNTTKGTN
+244 DYTNTTQGTN
-254 NRKSSGNTSD
+254 SRKSSSDTGN
-264 SSAGGTG
+264 
-271 DSSAGGTGDS
+271 S
-281 SDDDTGDSSDGDTGD
+281 SDGDTGNSSDGDTGD
-296 SSDGDTGDSSDG
+296 SPDGGTASG
-308 DTGDSSK
+308 K
-315 NAHPSRKKSVTIS
+315 QSVAVS
-328 AKTVSSMAADLYDM
+328 AKAVSAMASDLYNLQWNDE
-342 QRDDK
+342 
-347 GNVSRRFLDAVRDM
+347 GNISKRFLDEMQTA
-361 TDSLEDNKQI
+361 TDRLENNNQI
-371 SDADLMLVDSMF
+371 SDEDLTLVDSMF
-383 THTAERLDKLL
+383 THTAERLDTLL
-394 DKTKMNAL
+394 DRIKMNAL
-402 ADGKPV
+402 ADGKRV
-408 YITGCSR
+408 YITECSHIH
-415 VQALSPEQRGDMDV
+415 ALSPEQRGDMDV

-436 RLADVLQTMTMVRH
+436 RLADVLQTMTLVRH
-450 STGMCGAR
+450 STGLCGAR
-458 LDARVLHRT
+458 LDAHVLHRA

-494 SGSMSLTEYGKSN
+494 SGSMVMNEYGKSN

-543 MSDYGGPV
+543 MSDYGDPV
-551 HEVILSAIGGTPLG
+551 QEVILSAIGGTPLG

-598 VTMALNLAK
+598 VTMALDLAK

-613 YGIGLQTKAIH
+613 YGIGLQTKAIN
-624 TFMDSDHSIIVNSIH
+624 TFMDSDHSIIVNSIND
-639 ELAGGMCDMLR
+639 LAGGMCDMLR

>member
-1 MYDMLDVVLLCR
+1 MYNMVDVVLLCR
-13 MMSAQY
+13 MLSAQY
-19 RIKIQPGVCSTADK
+19 KIKIQPGACSVADK
-33 FDAQAWCRK
+33 FDAPAWCRK

-54 PYMTEEQWRYLRG
+54 PYMTEEQWRHLRG
-67 YIDHECGHVK
+67 FIDHECGHVK
-77 FTDFETYANM
+77 FTDFETYTNM
-87 YRSVVADCLRYK
+87 QKSVVDDCLRNYK
-99 PGASVTLKDFLHDY
+99 PRASVTLKGFLKDY
-113 ASMVI
+113 ANMVV

-137 RTNLNT
+137 RTNLNK
-143 LSEYLFKDCYS
+143 LSEHLFKDCYS
-154 VGMMMGNGMTGR
+154 VSTMMGVGMAGR

-186 AQLLYDDMKADV
+186 AQLLYDDIKADV
-198 LGEYTEYTR
+198 QVDDYAEYTS

-213 GIGDIFVQN
+213 GIGDIFRQD
-222 WNVEGA
+222 WSVERA
-228 ALEFI
+228 AREFI
-233 RIVIEVLEVLE
+233 RIVIEVLE
-244 DCTNTTKGTN
+244 DYTNTTQGTN
-254 NRKSSGNTSD
+254 SNRTSF
-264 SSAGGTG
+264 
-271 DSSAGGTGDS
+271 
-281 SDDDTGDSSDGDTGD
+281 GDTGD

-315 NAHPSRKKSVTIS
+315 DAKTSRKSVAVS
-328 AKTVSSMAADLYDM
+328 AKAVSAMASDLYNLQWNDE
-342 QRDDK
+342 
-347 GNVSRRFLDAVRDM
+347 GNISKRFLDEMQTA
-361 TDSLEDNKQI
+361 TDRLENNNQI
-371 SDADLMLVDSMF
+371 SDEDLTLVDSMF
-383 THTAERLDKLL
+383 THTAERLDTLL
-394 DKTKMNAL
+394 DRTKMNAL
-402 ADGKPV
+402 ADGKRV
-408 YITGCSR
+408 YITECSHIH
-415 VQALSPEQRGDMDV
+415 ALSPEQRGDMDV

-436 RLADVLQTMTMVRH
+436 RLADVLQTMTLVRH
-450 STGMCGAR
+450 STGLCGAR
-458 LDARVLHRT
+458 LDARVLHRA

-494 SGSMSLTEYGKSN
+494 SGSMVMNEYGKSN

-533 SGFSNGEMFV
+533 SGFSNGEMFI
-543 MSDYGGPV
+543 MSDYDDPV
-551 HEVILSAIGGTPLG
+551 QEVILSAVGGTPLG

-598 VTMALNLAK
+598 VTMALDLAK

-613 YGIGLQTKAIH
+613 YGIGLQTKAIN
-624 TFMDSDHSIIVNSIH
+624 TFMDSDHSIIVNSIND
-639 ELAGGMCDMLR
+639 LAGGMCDMLR

>member
-1 MYDMLDVVLLCR
+1 MYDILDVVLLCR

-19 RIKIQPGVCSTADK
+19 RIKIQPGVCSIADK
-33 FDAQAWCRK
+33 FDAPAWCRK

-54 PYMTEEQWRYLRG
+54 PRMTDEQWRYLRG

-77 FTDFETYANM
+77 FTDFETYVNM

-113 ASMVI
+113 ASMVV

-137 RTNLNT
+137 RTNLNK
-143 LSEYLFKDCYS
+143 LSEYLFQDCCS
-154 VGMMMGNGMTGR
+154 VSTMMGDGMTGR

-198 LGEYTEYTR
+198 LVEDYTEYTR

-213 GIGDIFVQN
+213 GIGDIFVQD
-222 WNVEGA
+222 WNVERA
-228 ALEFI
+228 AREFI
-233 RIVIEVLEVLE
+233 RIVIEVLK
-244 DCTNTTKGTN
+244 DYTNTAQGTN
-254 NRKSSGNTSD
+254 SNGTSSGDTSD
-264 SSAGGTG
+264 SS
-271 DSSAGGTGDS
+271 S
-281 SDDDTGDSSDGDTGD
+281 GDTGD
-296 SSDGDTGDSSDG
+296 SSAG

-315 NAHPSRKKSVTIS
+315 NANASRKKSVVIS
-328 AKTVSSMAADLYDM
+328 TMAVSAMSSDLYDM

-347 GNVSRRFLDAVRDM
+347 GNIRRRFLDAVRAM
-361 TDSLEDNKQI
+361 TDSLEDNNQI
-371 SDADLMLVDSMF
+371 SDADLAFMDYSMF
-383 THTAERLDKLL
+383 SHTAERLDKLL
-394 DKTKMNAL
+394 DKHKMDAL

-408 YITGCSR
+408 YITDRSH
-415 VQALSPEQRGDMDV
+415 VHALSPEQRGDMDV

-436 RLADVLQTMTMVRH
+436 RLADVLQTMTLVRH
-450 STGMCGAR
+450 STGLCGAR
-458 LDARVLHRT
+458 LDAHVLHRA

-494 SGSMSLTEYGKSN
+494 SGSMGVNEYGKSN

-533 SGFSNGEMFV
+533 SGFSNGKMFV
-543 MSDYGGPV
+543 MSDYGAPV
-551 HEVILSAIGGTPLG
+551 HEVILSAVGGTPLG

-613 YGIGLQTKAIH
+613 YGIGLQTKAIN

>member
-1 MYDMLDVVLLCR
+1 MYNMVDVVLLCR
-13 MMSAQY
+13 MLSAQY
-19 RIKIQPGVCSTADK
+19 RIKIQPGAFSVADK
-33 FDAQAWCRK
+33 FDARAWCRK
-42 DKDGYV
+42 DEDGYV

-54 PYMTEEQWRYLRG
+54 PYMTDEQWRYLRG

-77 FTDFETYANM
+77 FTDFQTYTDLQK
-87 YRSVVADCLRYK
+87 SVVADCLCYK
-99 PGASVTLKDFLHDY
+99 PRASAYLKDFLHKY
-113 ASMVI
+113 ADMVV

-137 RTNLNT
+137 RTNLNK

-154 VGMMMGNGMTGR
+154 VSTMMGDGMTGK

-198 LGEYTEYTR
+198 QVDDYAEYTR

-213 GIGDIFVQN
+213 GIGDIFVQD
-222 WNVEGA
+222 WNVERA

-233 RIVIEVLEVLE
+233 RIVIEVLE
-244 DCTNTTKGTN
+244 DYTNTTQGTN
-254 NRKSSGNTSD
+254 SNRTSSG
-264 SSAGGTG
+264 
-271 DSSAGGTGDS
+271 
-281 SDDDTGDSSDGDTGD
+281 DTGDSPDGDTGD

-308 DTGDSSK
+308 GTASG
-315 NAHPSRKKSVTIS
+315 KKSM
-328 AKTVSSMAADLYDM
+328 AVSTKAVSVMASGLYKL
-342 QRDDK
+342 QHEDK
-347 GNVSRRFLDAVRDM
+347 GNIRKRFLDVVQDM
-361 TDSLEDNKQI
+361 TDSLENNNKI
-371 SDADLMLVDSMF
+371 SDVDLAFMDIMF
-383 THTAERLDKLL
+383 SQPAERLL
-394 DKTKMNAL
+394 DTLRNKNMMDAL
-402 ADGKPV
+402 ADGKRV
-408 YITGCSR
+408 YITDHNY
-415 VQALSPEQRGDMDV
+415 VHALNPEQRGDMDV

-436 RLADVLQTMTMVRH
+436 RLADVLQTMTLVRH

-458 LDARVLHRT
+458 LDSRVLHRA

-494 SGSMSLTEYGKSN
+494 SGSMAPNNYDRYNN

-543 MSDYGGPV
+543 MSDYDDPV
-551 HEVILSAIGGTPLG
+551 QEVILSACGGTPLG

-588 TDGFPDNVGS
+588 TDGFPDNIGF
-598 VTMALNLAK
+598 VTLALDLAK

-613 YGIGLQTKAIH
+613 YGIGLQTKAIN
-624 TFMDSDHSIIVNSIH
+624 TFMDSDHSIIVNSIND
-639 ELAGGMCDMLR
+639 LAWGMCDMLR

>member
-1 MYDMLDVVLLCR
+1 MYDIVDVVLLCR

-33 FDAQAWCRK
+33 FDAPAWCRK

-87 YRSVVADCLRYK
+87 YRSVVADCLQYK

-143 LSEYLFKDCYS
+143 LSEYLFKDCCS
-154 VGMMMGNGMTGR
+154 VSMMMGNGMTGR

-186 AQLLYDDMKADV
+186 AQLLYDDLKADV
-198 LGEYTEYTR
+198 QEKYTDYTR

-213 GIGDIFVQN
+213 GIGDIFVQD
-222 WNVEGA
+222 WNVECA

-233 RIVIEVLEVLE
+233 RIVIEVLE
-244 DCTNTTKGTN
+244 DYTNTAQGTN
-254 NRKSSGNTSD
+254 NRKSSCD
-264 SSAGGTG
+264 TG
-271 DSSAGGTGDS
+271 DSSAGG
-281 SDDDTGDSSDGDTGD
+281 TGD

-315 NAHPSRKKSVTIS
+315 AAPASRKKSVTIS

-342 QRDDK
+342 QQDDK

-361 TDSLEDNKQI
+361 TDSLEDNNQI
-371 SDADLMLVDSMF
+371 SDEDLAFMDAMF
-383 THTAERLDKLL
+383 SHTAKRLDTLL
-394 DKTKMNAL
+394 DRTKMNAL

-415 VQALSPEQRGDMDV
+415 VNALSPEQRGDMDV

-494 SGSMSLTEYGKSN
+494 SGSMRMTEYSKSN

-533 SGFSNGEMFV
+533 SGFSNGKMFV
-543 MSDYGGPV
+543 MSDYGAPV
-551 HEVILSAIGGTPLG
+551 HEVILSAVGGTPLG

-613 YGIGLQTKAIH
+613 YGIGLQTKAIN

>member
-19 RIKIQPGVCSTADK
+19 RIKIQPGVFSTADK
-33 FDAQAWCRK
+33 FDAPAWCRK

-77 FTDFETYANM
+77 FTDFKTYANM
-87 YRSVVADCLRYK
+87 YRSVVADCLQYK
-99 PGASVTLKDFLHDY
+99 PKASVTLKDFLHDY

-154 VGMMMGNGMTGR
+154 VSMMMGKGMTGR

-176 SLINPALEES
+176 SLINPALEEP

-198 LGEYTEYTR
+198 SVENYTDYTR

-213 GIGDIFVQN
+213 DIGDSFVQD

-233 RIVIEVLEVLE
+233 RIVIEVLE
-244 DCTNTTKGTN
+244 DYTNTTQGTN

-264 SSAGGTG
+264 SSAGGG
-271 DSSAGGTGDS
+271 
-281 SDDDTGDSSDGDTGD
+281 TGDSSDGDTGD
-296 SSDGDTGDSSDG
+296 SSDGDTSDSSDG

-315 NAHPSRKKSVTIS
+315 DAHASRKKSVTIS

-361 TDSLEDNKQI
+361 TDSLEDNNQI
-371 SDADLMLVDSMF
+371 SDADMMLVDSMF

-543 MSDYGGPV
+543 MSDYGDPV

-565 ASLVELTSQFSDG
+565 SSLVELTSQFSDG

-588 TDGFPDNVGS
+588 TDGFPDNVGA
-598 VTMALNLAK
+598 VTMALDLAK

>member
-1 MYDMLDVVLLCR
+1 MYDIVDVVLLCR

-19 RIKIQPGVCSTADK
+19 RIKIQPGVFSLADK
-33 FDAQAWCRK
+33 FDASAWCRK

-54 PYMTEEQWRYLRG
+54 PRMTDEQWRYLRG

-77 FTDFETYANM
+77 FTDFQTYM
-87 YRSVVADCLRYK
+87 DLQKSVVADCLRYK

-143 LSEYLFKDCYS
+143 LSEYLFQDCCS
-154 VGMMMGNGMTGR
+154 VSMMMGNGMTGR

-186 AQLLYDDMKADV
+186 AQLLYDDLKADV
-198 LGEYTEYTR
+198 QVENYTDYTR

-213 GIGDIFVQN
+213 DIGDSFVQN
-222 WNVEGA
+222 WNVECA

-233 RIVIEVLEVLE
+233 RIVIEVLE
-244 DCTNTTKGTN
+244 DYTNTAQGTN
-254 NRKSSGNTSD
+254 SNGTSSGDTSD
-264 SSAGGTG
+264 SS
-271 DSSAGGTGDS
+271 S
-281 SDDDTGDSSDGDTGD
+281 GDTGD
-296 SSDGDTGDSSDG
+296 SSDGDTS
-308 DTGDSSK
+308 DSSK
-315 NAHPSRKKSVTIS
+315 NANASRKKSVVIS
-328 AKTVSSMAADLYDM
+328 TMAVSAMSSDLYDM

-347 GNVSRRFLDAVRDM
+347 GNIRRRFLDAVLDM
-361 TDSLEDNKQI
+361 TDSLENNNQI
-371 SDADLMLVDSMF
+371 SDEDLAFMDAMF
-383 THTAERLDKLL
+383 SRTAERLDTLL
-394 DKTKMNAL
+394 DKHKMDAL

-408 YITGCSR
+408 YITDRSH
-415 VQALSPEQRGDMDV
+415 VHALSPEQRGDMDV

-436 RLADVLQTMTMVRH
+436 RLADVLQTMTLVRH
-450 STGMCGAR
+450 STGLCGAR
-458 LDARVLHRT
+458 LDAHVLHRA

-494 SGSMSLTEYGKSN
+494 SGSMRLTEYGKSN

-551 HEVILSAIGGTPLG
+551 HEVILSAVGGTPLG

-613 YGIGLQTKAIH
+613 YGIGLQTKAIN

>member
-33 FDAQAWCRK
+33 FDAPAWCRK

-77 FTDFETYANM
+77 FTDFETYTNM

-143 LSEYLFKDCYS
+143 LSEYLFKDCCS
-154 VGMMMGNGMTGR
+154 VSMMMGKGMAGR

-198 LGEYTEYTR
+198 QVENYTEYTR

-213 GIGDIFVQN
+213 GIGDIFVQD
-222 WNVEGA
+222 WNVECA

-233 RIVIEVLEVLE
+233 RIVIEVLE
-244 DCTNTTKGTN
+244 DYTNTTKGTR

-264 SSAGGTG
+264 SSAGG
-271 DSSAGGTGDS
+271 
-281 SDDDTGDSSDGDTGD
+281 TGD

-315 NAHPSRKKSVTIS
+315 DAHASRKKSVTIS

-361 TDSLEDNKQI
+361 TDSLEDNNQI
-371 SDADLMLVDSMF
+371 SDADLAFMDAMF
-383 THTAERLDKLL
+383 SHTAKRLDTLL
-394 DKTKMNAL
+394 DRTKMNAL

>member
-1 MYDMLDVVLLCR
+1 MYDIVDVVLLCR

-19 RIKIQPGVCSTADK
+19 RIKIQPGVCSIANK

-87 YRSVVADCLRYK
+87 YRSVVADCLQYK

-113 ASMVI
+113 ASMVV

-143 LSEYLFKDCYS
+143 LSEYLFKDCCS
-154 VGMMMGNGMTGR
+154 VSMMMGDGMVGR

-186 AQLLYDDMKADV
+186 AQLLYDDMKAEV
-198 LGEYTEYTR
+198 LSEYTEYTR

-213 GIGDIFVQN
+213 GIGDTFRQD
-222 WNVEGA
+222 WNVECA

-233 RIVIEVLEVLE
+233 RIVIEVLE
-244 DCTNTTKGTN
+244 DYTNTTQGTN
-254 NRKSSGNTSD
+254 SNRTSSGD
-264 SSAGGTG
+264 TG
-271 DSSAGGTGDS
+271 DSPDGDTGDSPDGDTGDS
-281 SDDDTGDSSDGDTGD
+281 SDDDTGGD
-296 SSDGDTGDSSDG
+296 SSDGGTSSG
-308 DTGDSSK
+308 
-315 NAHPSRKKSVTIS
+315 KKSVAVS
-328 AKTVSSMAADLYDM
+328 AKAVSAMSSDLYDM
-342 QRDDK
+342 QLNDK
-347 GNVSRRFLDAVRDM
+347 GDVGKRFLDAVRDM
-361 TDSLEDNKQI
+361 TDSLENNNQI
-371 SDADLMLVDSMF
+371 SDADLAFMDTMF

-394 DKTKMNAL
+394 DKHKMDAL
-402 ADGKPV
+402 ADGKRV
-408 YITGCSR
+408 YITDHNY
-415 VQALSPEQRGDMDV
+415 VHKLNPEQRGDMDV

-436 RLADVLQTMTMVRH
+436 RLADVLQTMTLVRH
-450 STGMCGAR
+450 GTGMCGAR
-458 LDARVLHRT
+458 LDARVLHRA

-494 SGSMSLTEYGKSN
+494 SGSMARNEYGKSN

-533 SGFSNGEMFV
+533 SGFSHGEMFV
-543 MSDYGGPV
+543 MSDYDDPV
-551 HEVILSAIGGTPLG
+551 HEVILSAVGGTPLG
-565 ASLVELTSQFSDG
+565 ASLVELTSQFSAG

-613 YGIGLQTKAIH
+613 YGIGLQTKAIN

-639 ELAGGMCDMLR
+639 ELADGMCDMLR

>member
-1 MYDMLDVVLLCR
+1 MYDIVDVVLLCR

-19 RIKIQPGVCSTADK
+19 RIKIQPGVFSAADK

-48 LQVPFS
+48 LKVPFS

-113 ASMVI
+113 ASMVV

-143 LSEYLFKDCYS
+143 LSEYLFKDCCS
-154 VGMMMGNGMTGR
+154 VSTMMGDGMAGR

-198 LGEYTEYTR
+198 LVEDYTEYTR

-213 GIGDIFVQN
+213 GIGDIFVQD
-222 WNVEGA
+222 WNVERA

-233 RIVIEVLEVLE
+233 RIVIEVLE
-244 DCTNTTKGTN
+244 DYTNTAQGTN
-254 NRKSSGNTSD
+254 NNGTSSGDTS
-264 SSAGGTG
+264 
-271 DSSAGGTGDS
+271 
-281 SDDDTGDSSDGDTGD
+281 DSSDGDTGNF
-296 SSDGDTGDSSDG
+296 SDDG
-308 DTGDSSK
+308 TASV
-315 NAHPSRKKSVTIS
+315 KKSVAVSTMAVS
-328 AKTVSSMAADLYDM
+328 AMSSDLYDM

-347 GNVSRRFLDAVRDM
+347 GNIRRRFLNAVQDM
-361 TDSLEDNKQI
+361 TDSLENNNQV
-371 SDADLMLVDSMF
+371 SDEDLAFMESMF
-383 THTAERLDKLL
+383 SHTAERLDTLL
-394 DKTKMNAL
+394 DKHKMDDL
-402 ADGKPV
+402 ADGKSV
-408 YITGCSR
+408 YITKDIH
-415 VQALSPEQRGDMDV
+415 VHALSPEQRGDMDV

-436 RLADVLQTMTMVRH
+436 RLADVLQTMTLVRH

-458 LDARVLHRT
+458 LDAHVLHRA

-494 SGSMSLTEYGKSN
+494 SGSMRMTEYGKSN

-551 HEVILSAIGGTPLG
+551 HEVILSAVGGTPLG

-613 YGIGLQTKAIH
+613 YGIGLQTKAIN

>member
-1 MYDMLDVVLLCR
+1 MYDIVDVVLLCR

-19 RIKIQPGVCSTADK
+19 RIKIQPGVFSVADK
-33 FDAQAWCRK
+33 FDAPAWCRK

-77 FTDFETYANM
+77 FTDFQTYM
-87 YRSVVADCLRYK
+87 DLQKSVVDDCLRNYK

-143 LSEYLFKDCYS
+143 LSEYLFKDCCS
-154 VGMMMGNGMTGR
+154 VSTMMGDGMTGR

-186 AQLLYDDMKADV
+186 AQLLYDDMQADV
-198 LGEYTEYTR
+198 LVEDYTEYTR

-213 GIGDIFVQN
+213 GVGDIFVQD
-222 WNVEGA
+222 WNVERSA
-228 ALEFI
+228 REFI
-233 RIVIEVLEVLE
+233 RIVIEVLEDYTNTIVVE
-244 DCTNTTKGTN
+244 DHTNMLVVEDHTNTTQGTDS
-254 NRKSSGNTSD
+254 NRTSSG
-264 SSAGGTG
+264 
-271 DSSAGGTGDS
+271 
-281 SDDDTGDSSDGDTGD
+281 DTGDSSDGDTGD

-308 DTGDSSK
+308 RTASG
-315 NAHPSRKKSVTIS
+315 KKSVTIS
-328 AKTVSSMAADLYDM
+328 AKTVFSSMASDLYDM

-347 GNVSRRFLDAVRDM
+347 GNIRRRFLDAVQDM
-361 TDSLEDNKQI
+361 TDSLENNNQV
-371 SDADLMLVDSMF
+371 SDEDLAFMDSMF
-383 THTAERLDKLL
+383 SHTAERLDTLL
-394 DKTKMNAL
+394 DKHKMDDL
-402 ADGKPV
+402 ADGKRV
-408 YITGCSR
+408 YITKDIH
-415 VQALSPEQRGDMDV
+415 VHALSPEQRGDMDV

-436 RLADVLQTMTMVRH
+436 RLADVLQTMTLVRH
-450 STGMCGAR
+450 STGLCGAR
-458 LDARVLHRT
+458 LDAHVLHRA

-494 SGSMSLTEYGKSN
+494 SGSMRMTEYGKSN

-533 SGFSNGEMFV
+533 SGFSNGKMFI
-543 MSDYGGPV
+543 MSDYGAPV
-551 HEVILSAIGGTPLG
+551 HEVILSAVGGTPLG

-613 YGIGLQTKAIH
+613 YGIGLQTKAIN

>member
-1 MYDMLDVVLLCR
+1 MYDIVDVVLLCR

-19 RIKIQPGVCSTADK
+19 RIKIQPGVFSLADK
-33 FDAQAWCRK
+33 FDASAWCRK

-87 YRSVVADCLRYK
+87 YRSVVADCLQYK
-99 PGASVTLKDFLHDY
+99 PKASVTLKDFLHDY
-113 ASMVI
+113 ASMVV

-143 LSEYLFKDCYS
+143 LSEYLFKDCCS
-154 VGMMMGNGMTGR
+154 VSMMMGEGMAGR

-198 LGEYTEYTR
+198 LVEDYTEYTR

-213 GIGDIFVQN
+213 GIGDIFVQD
-222 WNVEGA
+222 WNVERA

-233 RIVIEVLEVLE
+233 RIVIEVLE
-244 DCTNTTKGTN
+244 DYTNTAQGTN
-254 NRKSSGNTSD
+254 SNGTSS
-264 SSAGGTG
+264 
-271 DSSAGGTGDS
+271 
-281 SDDDTGDSSDGDTGD
+281 GDTGD
-296 SSDGDTGDSSDG
+296 SSDGDTVDSSDSDTSDSSDS
-308 DTGDSSK
+308 DTGNFSDDGTASG
-315 NAHPSRKKSVTIS
+315 KKSVAVSTMAVS
-328 AKTVSSMAADLYDM
+328 AMSSDLYDM
-342 QRDDK
+342 QLDDK
-347 GNVSRRFLDAVRDM
+347 GNIHRRFLDAVRDM
-361 TDSLEDNKQI
+361 TDSLENNNQI
-371 SDADLMLVDSMF
+371 SDEDLAFMDSMF
-383 THTAERLDKLL
+383 SRTAERLDTLL
-394 DKTKMNAL
+394 DKHKMDEL
-402 ADGKPV
+402 ADGKRV
-408 YITGCSR
+408 YITDCSH
-415 VQALSPEQRGDMDV
+415 VHALSPEQRGDMDV

-436 RLADVLQTMTMVRH
+436 RLADVLQTMTLVRH
-450 STGMCGAR
+450 STGLCGAR
-458 LDARVLHRT
+458 LDAHVLHRA

-494 SGSMSLTEYGKSN
+494 SGSMGMNEYGKSN

-543 MSDYGGPV
+543 MSDYGAPV
-551 HEVILSAIGGTPLG
+551 HEVILSAVGGTPLG

-598 VTMALNLAK
+598 VTMALDLAK

-639 ELAGGMCDMLR
+639 ELADGMCDMLR

>member
-1 MYDMLDVVLLCR
+1 
-13 MMSAQY
+13 
-19 RIKIQPGVCSTADK
+19 
-33 FDAQAWCRK
+33 
-42 DKDGYV
+42 
-48 LQVPFS
+48 
-54 PYMTEEQWRYLRG
+54 
-67 YIDHECGHVK
+67 
-77 FTDFETYANM
+77 
-87 YRSVVADCLRYK
+87 
-99 PGASVTLKDFLHDY
+99 
-113 ASMVI
+113 MVI

-143 LSEYLFKDCYS
+143 LSEYLFKDCCS
-154 VGMMMGNGMTGR
+154 VSMMMGKGMAGR

-198 LGEYTEYTR
+198 QVENYTEYTR

-213 GIGDIFVQN
+213 GIGDIFVQD
-222 WNVEGA
+222 WNVECA

-233 RIVIEVLEVLE
+233 RIVIEVLE
-244 DCTNTTKGTN
+244 DYTNMTKGTR

-264 SSAGGTG
+264 SSAGG
-271 DSSAGGTGDS
+271 
-281 SDDDTGDSSDGDTGD
+281 TGD

-315 NAHPSRKKSVTIS
+315 DAHASRKKSVTIS

-361 TDSLEDNKQI
+361 TDSLEDNNQI
-371 SDADLMLVDSMF
+371 SDADLAFMDAMF
-383 THTAERLDKLL
+383 SHTAKRLDTLL
-394 DKTKMNAL
+394 DRTKMNAL

-408 YITGCSR
+408 YITNCSH
-415 VQALSPEQRGDMDV
+415 VHALSPEQRGDMDV

>member
-1 MYDMLDVVLLCR
+1 MYDIVDVVLLCR

-33 FDAQAWCRK
+33 FDASAWCRK

-77 FTDFETYANM
+77 FTDFQTYM
-87 YRSVVADCLRYK
+87 DLQKSVVDDCLRNYK

-143 LSEYLFKDCYS
+143 LSEYLFKDCCS
-154 VGMMMGNGMTGR
+154 VSMTMGKGMTGR

-186 AQLLYDDMKADV
+186 AQLLYDDLKADV
-198 LGEYTEYTR
+198 QVEDYTEYTR

-213 GIGDIFVQN
+213 DIGDSFVQD
-222 WNVEGA
+222 WNVERA
-228 ALEFI
+228 AREFI
-233 RIVIEVLEVLE
+233 RIVIEVLE
-244 DCTNTTKGTN
+244 DYTNTAQGTN
-254 NRKSSGNTSD
+254 SNGTSS
-264 SSAGGTG
+264 
-271 DSSAGGTGDS
+271 
-281 SDDDTGDSSDGDTGD
+281 GDTGD

-308 DTGDSSK
+308 DTSDSSDGDTGDSSK
-315 NAHPSRKKSVTIS
+315 NANPSRKKSVTIS

-342 QRDDK
+342 QQDDK
-347 GNVSRRFLDAVRDM
+347 GNIRRRFLDAVRDM
-361 TDSLEDNKQI
+361 TDSLENNNQV
-371 SDADLMLVDSMF
+371 SDEDLAFMDSMF
-383 THTAERLDKLL
+383 SRTAERLDTLL
-394 DKTKMNAL
+394 DKHKMDDL
-402 ADGKPV
+402 ADGKRV
-408 YITGCSR
+408 YITKDIH
-415 VQALSPEQRGDMDV
+415 VHALSPEQRGDMDV

-494 SGSMSLTEYGKSN
+494 SGSMRMTEYGQSN

-551 HEVILSAIGGTPLG
+551 HEVILSAVGGTPLG

-613 YGIGLQTKAIH
+613 YGIGLQTKAIN